1 MRYIRTAFVKQ
12 LAKEHNKRVGKDFL
26 LVLDSFVEEKII
38 KACETKNGSKIT
50 LDADVAG
57 FVLKGMK

>member
-12 LAKEHNKRVGKDFL
+12 LAKEYNKRVGKDFL
-26 LVLDSFVEEKII
+26 LALDAFVEEKII

-57 FVLKGMK
+57 FVLGRKK